1 MSQTLLKVIALVAQR
16 KAHVSRHA
24 YNELLNDRIF
34 LDEVI
39 EGINAAVVV
48 EDYPSYPKGPCVL
61 VLQHDKTRLPLH
73 ILWGIPAGKTEPAA
87 IITAYRPDPAKW
99 DAAFLRRKP

>member
-16 KAHVSRHA
+16 KVHVSRHA

-34 LDEVI
+34 LD
-39 EGINAAVVV
+39 A
-48 EDYPSYPKGPCVL
+48 
-61 VLQHDKTRLPLH
+61 LH